1 MSAAV
6 SMIAV
11 YLILALFSGHVDAF
25 SIMNYVFN
33 NVSSYSTNSTY
44 HSNVVTLL
52 SSLSANA
59 YSSPVGFATATTGA
73 ATSEQAWGL
82 TLCRG
87 DINGSSCASC
97 LSLASDYALGNDG
110 KCRGAKDVSIYFDSC
125 LLRYSGKDF
134 LANPDEVSGEVQ
146 YSPNNEVN
154 IAVDPARFVAL
165 ATDLVG
171 ALSDWAAN
179 NSTTRFAA
187 GMMNCSG
194 ETFTTTSFDLVSN
207 IYGMVQCTP
216 SQAPEACKACLGR
229 FRDAMP
235 AVFNGTAG
243 GQVNAVWC
251 NLRYEIFNFY
261 GSTPPVVNLVVP
273 SSSPPPPALS
283 PADRNG
289 NITRGSG
296 NAATVIAIVLG
307 VLVAVLASLFIICFW
322 RKTQLK
328 QHAEE
333 DGDTGSLLF
342 DLTTLRRATANF
354 AEENKLGHGGFGAVY
369 KGFLPDGRQIA
380 GREKLLV
387 YEYLPNRSLDTFLF
401 EPERRQLLDWD
412 TRYRIIYGTARGLLY
427 LHEDSQIKI
436 IHRDLKASNVLLD
449 ADMNPKISDFGL
461 ARLFTGDKTTII
473 TSQVVGTLGYMAPE
487 YAVLGHLSVKLD
499 VYSFGVLV
507 LEIVAGRKNTDM
519 WFESEADESG
529 TLLSYWMKG
538 TPLEAMDP
546 SLDCQTPEG
555 EVLKCVHLGLLCVQ
569 ENPADRPTM
578 LDVLMMLHG
587 NESSF
592 PTPSKPAFTF
602 ALSDLSSAR
611 SDGVSQG
618 SGVQRAAATPTPS
631 MNGMSV
637 SEFSPR

>member
-1 MSAAV
+1 MAPAV

-11 YLILALFSGHVDAF
+11 YLLLALFSGHVDAF
-25 SIMNYVFN
+25 SSMNYLCN
-33 NVSSYSTNSTY
+33 NVSSYSMNSTY

-59 YSSPVGFATATTGA
+59 SRSSVGFATGTIGA

-97 LSLASDYALGNDG
+97 LSLASDYALGNNG
-110 KCRGAKDVSIYFDSC
+110 KCRGVKDVSIYFDSC
-125 LLRYSGKDF
+125 LLRYSSKDF
-134 LANPDEVSGEVQ
+134 LASPDEVAGEVQ
-146 YSPNNEVN
+146 YSPSKEVN
-154 IAVDPARFVAL
+154 ITVNPGRFVELVA
-165 ATDLVG
+165 DLVG

-179 NSTTRFAA
+179 NSTARFAT
-187 GMMNCSG
+187 GVMNCSG

-207 IYGMVQCTP
+207 IYGLVQCTP
-216 SQAPEACKACLGR
+216 NQAPEACKTCLGR

-235 AVFNGTAG
+235 DVFNGTAG

-261 GSTPPVVNLVVP
+261 GSTPPVVNLVAPPP
-273 SSSPPPPALS
+273 SAPPPALS
-283 PADRNG
+283 PADRND
-289 NITRGSG
+289 
-296 NAATVIAIVLG
+296 
-307 VLVAVLASLFIICFW
+307 
-322 RKTQLK
+322 
-328 QHAEE
+328 AEE

-354 AEENKLGHGGFGAVY
+354 AEENKLGHGGFGA
-369 KGFLPDGRQIA
+369 GFLPDGRQIA
-380 GREKLLV
+380 VKR
-387 YEYLPNRSLDTFLF
+387 LDKDSGQ
-401 EPERRQLLDWD
+401 EPEKRQLLDWD

-529 TLLSYWMKG
+529 TLLSYAWDQWMKG

-555 EVLKCVHLGLLCVQ
+555 EVLKCIHLGLLCVQ

-602 ALSDLSSAR
+602 ALGDLSSAR

-631 MNGMSV
+631 VNGMSI

>member
-1 MSAAV
+1 MAAAV

-11 YLILALFSGHVDAF
+11 YLLLLALFSGHVDAF
-25 SIMNYVFN
+25 SIMNYLCN
-33 NVSSYSTNSTY
+33 NVSSYSMNSTY

-59 YSSPVGFATATTGA
+59 SSSPVGFATGTIGA

-97 LSLASDYALGNDG
+97 LSLASDYAMGNDG
-110 KCRGAKDVSIYFDSC
+110 KCRGVKDVSIYFDSC

-134 LANPDEVSGEVQ
+134 LASPDEVAGEAQ
-146 YSPNNEVN
+146 YSPNMEVN
-154 IAVDPARFVAL
+154 ITVNPGRFVEL
-165 ATDLVG
+165 AADLVG

-179 NSTTRFAA
+179 NSTARFAT
-187 GMMNCSG
+187 GVMNCSG

-207 IYGMVQCTP
+207 IYGLVQCTP
-216 SQAPEACKACLGR
+216 NQAPEACKACLGR
-229 FRDAMP
+229 YRDAMP
-235 AVFNGTAG
+235 AVLNGTAG

-261 GSTPPVVNLVVP
+261 GSTPPVVNLVAP
-273 SSSPPPPALS
+273 PPSPPPSAPS
-283 PADRNG
+283 PVDQND
-289 NITRGSG
+289 
-296 NAATVIAIVLG
+296 
-307 VLVAVLASLFIICFW
+307 
-322 RKTQLK
+322 
-328 QHAEE
+328 AEE

-342 DLTTLRRATANF
+342 DLTT
-354 AEENKLGHGGFGAVY
+354 
-369 KGFLPDGRQIA
+369 GFLPDGQQIA
-380 GREKLLV
+380 VKRLDKDSGQGLNELRNELLLVAKLRHNNLAKLLGVCLKGREKLLV

-401 EPERRQLLDWD
+401 EPEKRQLLDWD
-412 TRYRIIYGTARGLLY
+412 TRF
-427 LHEDSQIKI
+427 E
-436 IHRDLKASNVLLD
+436 
-449 ADMNPKISDFGL
+449 ISSIL
-461 ARLFTGDKTTII
+461 SLSSR
-473 TSQVVGTLGYMAPE
+473 GYMAPE

-519 WFESEADESG
+519 WFESETNESG
-529 TLLSYWMKG
+529 TLLSYAWDQWMKG
-538 TPLEAMDP
+538 TPLDAMDP
-546 SLDCQTPEG
+546 SLDCQAPES

-587 NESSF
+587 NESNF

-602 ALSDLSSAR
+602 ALGDLSSAR

-631 MNGMSV
+631 VNGMSV